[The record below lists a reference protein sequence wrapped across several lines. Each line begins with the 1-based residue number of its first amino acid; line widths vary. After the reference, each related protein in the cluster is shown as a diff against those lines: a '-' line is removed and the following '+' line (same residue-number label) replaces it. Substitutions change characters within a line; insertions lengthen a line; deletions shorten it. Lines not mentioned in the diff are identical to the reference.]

1 MEMIVQRNMNPGQI
15 IEEIIDANPLVIA
28 YQIGI
33 DYGSELKKQL
43 ISV

>member
-33 DYGSELKKQL
+33 D
-43 ISV
+43 